1 MPSKPKRNKLKLQCL
16 NIWCCKVRCWSC
28 KIRDWSFINIFLSSS
43 CRVVLSP
50 SVFAIM
56 SPQDKILKCSKCK
69 IRANQ
74 LNVEGKSAFYI
85 VCPTCGVKRDA
96 VWFESFN
103 RKYAE
108 NLFESHL
115 ILFNIKQIIA
125 R

>member
-1 MPSKPKRNKLKLQCL
+1 
-16 NIWCCKVRCWSC
+16 
-28 KIRDWSFINIFLSSS
+28 
-43 CRVVLSP
+43 
-50 SVFAIM
+50 M

-108 NLFESHL
+108 YLATKELENMLSRVFTKKSTSR
-115 ILFNIKQIIA
+115 IKIGHSTNKVNKPIDVFYYED